1 MHVGP
6 HKTGTTTIQF
16 SMNLNKNL
24 LKKNGVYYPS
34 SGWVSDSLPGHH
46 NLAWELSENGLF
58 SEKYGA
64 WAELIAEL
72 NQVNFDK
79 IILSSEDFCTLP
91 REKIH
96 QIYDY
101 LKDFDVHI
109 VIYVRRQDQ
118 CLQSAWSEKIKSA
131 KDDTEWLSFSEYVA
145 QVDYKFPYYD
155 YYTLIQK
162 WSDVFGKPQII
173 VRVLEKN
180 QLHGTLFNDFL
191 TSCEVPN
198 PEQYQDA
205 DDMNLSPGI
214 KTIVINR
221 ELKQRLHGKLDKG
234 AMLRFYF
241 SIRDYAN
248 LAGWNRD
255 KWSFI
260 DQDLHQKLMEKYRSS
275 NQKVAREFFGCDE
288 LFLEPFEEKN
298 LSNFTAND
306 FSRTELLHAFAFITS
321 AMLSA
326 KQDQELVRENILL
339 RKEIESI
346 YASKKWKLLVKLALA
361 RKKLFKPVKKQE
373 VMDETDLY
381 PHWSP

>member
-1 MHVGP
+1 MVMKKKIFMHVGP

-24 LKKNGVYYPS
+24 LKKNGIYYPK
-34 SGWVSDSLPGHH
+34 SGFVSEGLPGHH
-46 NLAWELSENGLF
+46 NLAWELSGNDRYA
-58 SEKYGA
+58 EKYGT
-64 WAELIAEL
+64 WSDLVSEL
-72 NQVNFDK
+72 NRVNFDR
-79 IILSSEDFCTLP
+79 IILSSEDLCTLP
-91 REKIH
+91 REKVI
-96 QIYDY
+96 QINEY

-118 CLQSAWSEKIKSA
+118 RLQSAWSEKIKNA
-131 KDDTEWLSFSEYVA
+131 KDDTEWLSFPEFVA
-145 QVDYKFPYYD
+145 RVDYKFPYYD

-162 WSDVFGKPQII
+162 WSDVFGKPKII

-180 QLHGTLFNDFL
+180 QLRGTLFNDFL
-191 TSCEVPN
+191 TACEVPN

-241 SIRDYAN
+241 SIREYAD

-260 DQDLHQKLMEKYRSS
+260 DKELHQKIMEMYRSS
-275 NQKVAREFFGCDE
+275 NQKIAREFFGRDE

-361 RKKLFKPVKKQE
+361 RKKYLNR
-373 VMDETDLY
+373 
-381 PHWSP
+381 

>member
-24 LKKNGVYYPS
+24 LKKNGIYYPK
-34 SGWVSDSLPGHH
+34 SGFVSEGLPGHH
-46 NLAWELSENGLF
+46 NLAWELSGNDRYA
-58 SEKYGA
+58 EKYGT
-64 WAELIAEL
+64 WSDLVSEL
-72 NQVNFDK
+72 NRVNFDR
-79 IILSSEDFCTLP
+79 IILSSEDLCTLP
-91 REKIH
+91 REKVI
-96 QIYDY
+96 QINEY

-118 CLQSAWSEKIKSA
+118 RLQSAWSEKIKNA
-131 KDDTEWLSFSEYVA
+131 KDDTEWLSFPEFVA

-162 WSDVFGKPQII
+162 WSDVFGKPKII

-180 QLHGTLFNDFL
+180 QLRGTLLNDFL
-191 TSCEVPN
+191 TACEIPN

-221 ELKQRLHGKLDKG
+221 ELKQRLHGKLNKG

-241 SIRDYAN
+241 SIREYAD

-260 DQDLHQKLMEKYRSS
+260 DKELHQKIMEMYRSS
-275 NQKVAREFFGCDE
+275 NQKIAREFFGRDE

-298 LSNFTAND
+298 LSTFTASD

-361 RKKLFKPVKKQE
+361 RKKYLNR
-373 VMDETDLY
+373 
-381 PHWSP
+381 